1 MTLTTTQ
8 SIVVR
13 ATAREVLELVADLDR
28 YRLVDTKIV
37 AVLKGCDLSTGDTG
51 TTRYRGRLRGI
62 PSPIDSNDVTLTRWS
77 RIDFV
82 GSPGSWVRR
91 LVDFHGWVTC
101 EPTDDGTLV
110 THGEEFRFYPP
121 GRWVMEPWLRT
132 WLQHDLDHELHRL
145 AAAVEHTTA

>member
-1 MTLTTTQ
+1 MITRQ

-101 EPTDDGTLV
+101 EPTDDGTLGSRRRMSRRV
-110 THGEEFRFYPP
+110 HLHPRYGDRMGATGGSRFC
-121 GRWVMEPWLRT
+121 
-132 WLQHDLDHELHRL
+132 H
-145 AAAVEHTTA
+145 A